1 MNSNE
6 EIFFLFSVFSS
17 RMQPKRHEEP
27 QKKHLRAS
35 VSKRHVKIFLT
46 REKKKKRKRRD
57 EFDHDTSKKVKQQE
71 FYIQKYR
78 KG

>member
-1 MNSNE
+1 
-6 EIFFLFSVFSS
+6 
-17 RMQPKRHEEP
+17 K
-27 QKKHLRAS
+27 
-35 VSKRHVKIFLT
+35 
-46 REKKKKRKRRD
+46 KKKKRKRRD